1 LKPSQNKKKKIK
13 PEEIQMNRNLNSFR
27 KKGRSLIDLARV
39 CVDGQIDLER
49 LADLNNEAVVKRL
62 LRLRGVGRWS
72 AEYVLLRGLGRLNV
86 YPGDDLGARN
96 NLRSWLKLSRP
107 LDYNG
112 VRRVT
117 AKWQPYAGFVYFHML
132 LNRLDAAGH
141 LAPKRTASQ
150 LGGTDD
156 AC

>member
-1 LKPSQNKKKKIK
+1 
-13 PEEIQMNRNLNSFR
+13 
-27 KKGRSLIDLARV
+27 V
-39 CVDGQIDLER
+39 
-49 LADLNNEAVVKRL
+49 
-62 LRLRGVGRWS
+62 
-72 AEYVLLRGLGRLNV
+72 
-86 YPGDDLGARN
+86 GARN
-96 NLRSWLKLSRP
+96 NLRSWLKLSGP

-141 LAPKRTASQ
+141 LAPKSTTRQ